1 MKLMKKSLIL
11 LLSTFALVGCGGK
24 GSESAEEH
32 DVEVIWWNN
41 YEVPKKGDNEEEARK
56 KSNYREYYY
65 AKDLIAAFEA
75 ENPHIKI
82 TTAYQGD
89 YSDIAK
95 AVKAGID
102 TGNIPTIASTYQDN
116 VATYVDAEVSYDMSE
131 FAKELEKDSDF
142 NK

>member
-24 GSESAEEH
+24 GSESVEEH

-82 TTAYQGD
+82 TTAYQGS

-102 TGNIPTIASTYQDN
+102 TGNIPTIAST
-116 VATYVDAEVSYDMSE
+116 
-131 FAKELEKDSDF
+131 
-142 NK
+142 